1 MRRAFMLFVSFFAL
15 ATVAVFFQPKSAHAY
30 PGFARKYNF
39 PCAFCHI
46 QWPKLAD
53 TGNFF
58 KDRGFMMSS
67 SGKANGLDMM
77 FEKPGNQ
84 NYFPIGFHM
93 SMAYEA
99 SAVNGVAGAPAA
111 VYTYNS
117 FGTPITSNNT
127 NTNFVQT
134 TNGSIQATGGSQA
147 TGAYSNNGIASGAN
161 SNTIWDIE
169 SL

>member
-15 ATVAVFFQPKSAHAY
+15 ASVAVFFQPKSAHAY

-53 TGNFF
+53 TGHFF

-67 SGKANGLDMM
+67 TGKANGLDMM

-93 SMAYEA
+93 SMAYYGSQVQGVSTHGSATTDNAPNVGGNALTYNTIAGQTGATGTQGRGGWANGA
-99 SAVNGVAGAPAA
+99 SAN
-111 VYTYNS
+111 
-117 FGTPITSNNT
+117 TP
-127 NTNFVQT
+127 
-134 TNGSIQATGGSQA
+134 
-147 TGAYSNNGIASGAN
+147 
-161 SNTIWDIE
+161 WDIE

>member
-1 MRRAFMLFVSFFAL
+1 MLFVSFFAL
-15 ATVAVFFQPKSAHAY
+15 ASVAVFFQPKSAHAY

-53 TGNFF
+53 TGHFF

-67 SGKANGLDMM
+67 TGKANGLDMM

-93 SMAYEA
+93 SMAYYG
-99 SAVNGVAGAPAA
+99 SQVNGV
-111 VYTYNS
+111 N
-117 FGTPITSNNT
+117 TSNN
-127 NTNFVQT
+127 
-134 TNGSIQATGGSQA
+134 AK
-147 TGAYSNNGIASGAN
+147 AN
-161 SNTIWDIE
+161 SNVINTSLGGSSSGSTHYNGSLTTRGGWANGASANTPWDIE

>member
-1 MRRAFMLFVSFFAL
+1 MRRTFMLFVSFFAL
-15 ATVAVFFQPKSAHAY
+15 ASVAVFFQPKSAHAY

-46 QWPKLAD
+46 QWPKLGD

-67 SGKANGLDMM
+67 TGKANGLDMM

-93 SMAYEA
+93 SMAYYGSQVQGVATHNSGAGNQTYYAPGTAVPGVEGSNKNLGGYLLSNSPSTQGRGGWANGA
-99 SAVNGVAGAPAA
+99 SAN
-111 VYTYNS
+111 
-117 FGTPITSNNT
+117 TP
-127 NTNFVQT
+127 
-134 TNGSIQATGGSQA
+134 
-147 TGAYSNNGIASGAN
+147 
-161 SNTIWDIE
+161 WDIE

>member
-1 MRRAFMLFVSFFAL
+1 MRRTLMMFVSLFAL

-53 TGNFF
+53 TGHFF

-67 SGKANGLDMM
+67 TGKANGLDMM

-93 SMAYEA
+93 SMAYYGSQVQGVATHNNGGGNQTYFAPNNLDTVSGNLISGTQTAGSLENNTPGTQGRGGWANGA
-99 SAVNGVAGAPAA
+99 SAN
-111 VYTYNS
+111 
-117 FGTPITSNNT
+117 TP
-127 NTNFVQT
+127 
-134 TNGSIQATGGSQA
+134 
-147 TGAYSNNGIASGAN
+147 
-161 SNTIWDIE
+161 WDIE

>member
-1 MRRAFMLFVSFFAL
+1 MRRAFMMFISLFAL
-15 ATVAVFFQPKSAHAY
+15 ASVAVFFQPKSAHAY

-99 SAVNGVAGAPAA
+99 TSINGVAGAPGA
-111 VYTYNS
+111 TYSQNV
-117 FGTPITSNNT
+117 FGTNASGTTACSNALNSGGGLCAT
-127 NTNFVQT
+127 G
-134 TNGSIQATGGSQA
+134 TNGTQ
-147 TGAYSNNGIASGAN
+147 TGAFSNNGIASGAN

>member
-15 ATVAVFFQPKSAHAY
+15 ASVAVFFQPKSAHAY

-46 QWPKLAD
+46 QWPMLAD
-53 TGNFF
+53 TGHFF

-67 SGKANGLDMM
+67 TGKANGLDMM

-93 SMAYEA
+93 SMAYYG
-99 SAVNGVAGAPAA
+99 SQVNGVATGGNSGDAAAYCAGNTHTCVGANTNNAGGTQNA
-111 VYTYNS
+111 NITYNNS
-117 FGTPITSNNT
+117 VLNAHGGWANGASANTP
-127 NTNFVQT
+127 
-134 TNGSIQATGGSQA
+134 
-147 TGAYSNNGIASGAN
+147 
-161 SNTIWDIE
+161 WDIE

>member
-1 MRRAFMLFVSFFAL
+1 MRRALMLFVSLFAL
-15 ATVAVFFQPKSAHAY
+15 ASVAVFFMPKSAHAY

-39 PCAFCHI
+39 PCSFCHI

-53 TGNFF
+53 TGHFF

-67 SGKANGLDMM
+67 TGKANGLDMM

-93 SMAYEA
+93 SMAYYGTQVQGVSTHGSGSTVNSNSPFGVPGTSYNGNPFLSAGGATGTQGRGGWANGA
-99 SAVNGVAGAPAA
+99 SAN
-111 VYTYNS
+111 
-117 FGTPITSNNT
+117 TP
-127 NTNFVQT
+127 
-134 TNGSIQATGGSQA
+134 
-147 TGAYSNNGIASGAN
+147 
-161 SNTIWDIE
+161 WDIE